1 MVGLA
6 GKVRVID
13 EAEIRQMG
21 PAERARLARV
31 LAAVD
36 GLVPEPGPG
45 GRFRRRLLI
54 AVALASTFGLAAW
67 IGVLAVT
74 LPPHYRAGGWQITWI
89 GFDVALLVTFALTAW
104 SAWRRRQLLI
114 LCLVVLATLLFC
126 DAWFDVTLDWET
138 SGFTMSLLLALLVE
152 LPAAAAALVGARRLL
167 RLTIGRMEIL
177 EGSRGPV
184 PAFWRVPLF
193 GDSPA
198 GYRDLLRRPECVDG
212 DAGPPPPGHGPEG
225 ANGRQGA
232 DGQQGGDGQHAGTA
246 RVPVARMAPPPPAR
260 RASAVPPPG

>member
-1 MVGLA
+1 M
-6 GKVRVID
+6 ID

-36 GLVPEPGPG
+36 GPVPGPGPG
-45 GRFRRRLLI
+45 GQLRRRLLI
-54 AVALASTFGLAAW
+54 AAALAGAFGLAAW

-89 GFDVALLVTFALTAW
+89 GFDVTLLVTFALTAW

-114 LCLVVLATLLFC
+114 LCLVVLATLLIC

-193 GDSPA
+193 GDSPVFGDSPA
-198 GYRDLLRRPECVDG
+198 GYRDLLRRPECIDG
-212 DAGPPPPGHGPEG
+212 DAGPPAAGHGQEG
-225 ANGRQGA
+225 ADRQEGA
-232 DGQQGGDGQHAGTA
+232 DGQEGGDGRHAGTA
-246 RVPVARMAPPPPAR
+246 RVPAARMAPSPPAR